1 MNMEE
6 ASTTYAMYRA
16 LHQVHKM
23 APAVWTVQECTR
35 VLTAI
40 MAAKSSSWRVIGI
53 TPAALAAFAEAGF
66 RSRSGQGIT
75 RAHLRPRIDTVRAA
89 MQPRA
94 PLTQKAFFDTWLTN
108 DLTVLCAKGEN
119 RKTITNYIKIDNK
132 GGTLF
137 SCHRKLAGWHHRAAE
152 QDFLRVLHDRQAK
165 SRPVRTPSKDGK
177 AAIVRKV
184 SRPAHNKGKPNHL
197 HSVEVGG
204 NNYRSAWAAWQSLE
218 IGDTM
223 PERKRISANE
233 RFRGQLKRSKSEQ
246 LDYTDPTTGKT
257 YRFRLIPYNA
267 KY

>member
-1 MNMEE
+1 MNKDE

-16 LHQVHKM
+16 LHQVHKE

-53 TPAALAAFAEAGF
+53 TPAALVTFAETGF
-66 RSRSGQGIT
+66 RSTSGQGIT
-75 RAHLRPRIDTVRAA
+75 RAHLRPRIDTVRAV
-89 MQPRA
+89 MHPRE
-94 PLTQKAFFDTWLTN
+94 PLTEKAFFDTWVTN

-119 RKTITNYIKIDNK
+119 RKTITNYIEIDNDQ
-132 GGTLF
+132 GMLF
-137 SCHRKLAGWHHRAAE
+137 SCHGKLAGWHHRVAE
-152 QDFLRVLHDRQAK
+152 QDFLRALHDRQAK
-165 SRPVRTPSKDGK
+165 SRRVRRPSKQGK
-177 AAIVRKV
+177 GAVVRKV
-184 SRPAHNKGKPNHL
+184 SGPAHNKGKPNYL

-204 NNYRSAWAAWQSLE
+204 INYRSAWAAWQSLQ

-233 RFRGQLKRSKSEQ
+233 KFRGQLKRSKSGR